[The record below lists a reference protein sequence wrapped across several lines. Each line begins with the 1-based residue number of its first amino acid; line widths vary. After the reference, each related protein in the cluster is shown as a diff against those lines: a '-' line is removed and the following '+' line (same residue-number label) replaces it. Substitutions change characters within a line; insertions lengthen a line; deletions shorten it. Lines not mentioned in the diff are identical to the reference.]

1 MSFDLGVWRSNKP
14 VGRKEAG
21 EIYVCLCGG
30 GTVSSG
36 DSSEVSAFYDEITRR
51 YPEID
56 TLSEDEVD
64 GSPWA
69 CRLDRSGKYVLMAIV
84 PSRAEE
90 LVEVVSVLARKHQLL
105 CFNPQSDDVL
115 VQAPYAM

>member
-1 MSFDLGVWRSNKP
+1 MGFDQGGWRSDNSL
-14 VGRKEAG
+14 GRKEAG
-21 EIYVCLCGG
+21 EIYVRLCGG
-30 GTVSSG
+30 STVSSG
-36 DSSEVSAFYDEITRR
+36 NSPKVSAFYDEITRR

-69 CRLDRSGKYVLMAIV
+69 CRLDRSGKHVLMAIV

-90 LVEVVSVLARKHQLL
+90 LVEVVSVLARRYQLL

-115 VQAPYAM
+115 VQAP

>member
-1 MSFDLGVWRSNKP
+1 MGFDLGVWRSDKSL
-14 VGRKEAG
+14 GRKEAG
-21 EIYVCLCGG
+21 EIYVRLCGG
-30 GTVSSG
+30 STVSSG
-36 DSSEVSAFYDEITRR
+36 NSPKVSAFYDEITRR

-69 CRLDRSGKYVLMAIV
+69 CALVRSGQYVLMTIV

-90 LVEVVSVLARKHQLL
+90 LVEVVSTLARKHQLL
-105 CFNPQSDDVL
+105 CFNPQSNDVL
-115 VQAPYAM
+115 VQAPWTM